1 MAPCL
6 CADRGYVRALEEDD
20 FGFPDKVV
28 TLSEL
33 TDAILGRC
41 RHCGAWWERLPHY
54 VYGYAW
60 YRTDQARWQPLGRD
74 PGDSRVGDRQAR
86 PGPLTA

>member
-1 MAPCL
+1 MATCL

-33 TDAILGRC
+33 ADAILGRC
-41 RHCGAWWERLPHY
+41 RAAAPLRVRLCLVPDRSGQ
-54 VYGYAW
+54 VA
-60 YRTDQARWQPLGRD
+60 PLGRD

-86 PGPLTA
+86 PGPLTG